1 MTSQELKDKLNA
13 AQEKVDKRL
22 STISKICKK
31 LNINENQ
38 LLSKYNENQSSYLR
52 HNDSKAIVLQFI
64 NYKENSNSWNQENY
78 DFNEK
83 IDQLI
88 DNLCK
93 LREVEAIR
101 NNWKEKYTLQLNKEE
116 APKIKVLMDFLDEWE
131 VKANNWYHENAN
143 YIVDKMN
150 EFHQNVHE
158 FLLNNNVE
166 DLKDKEQIINFI
178 QNIYNPFIYQEYRLR
193 PRYHFKDS
201 CVDEYDYK
209 LTFDDLTRDL
219 ADIRFYKDDDN
230 YRNYYRCFEREL
242 TSGEYKLV
250 SFNEEKLNKILAQE
264 KQRKYEDLV
273 NRISNVIGEIQDVS
287 HLSIG
292 NKNGELNGIVKGSN
306 GSARIETIG
315 AGGYNVGEIVN
326 SRKGQCFHYR
336 ILVNKLK

>member
-1 MTSQELKDKLNA
+1 MTSQELKQKLDA
-13 AQEKVDKRL
+13 AQEKVNKRL
-22 STISKICKK
+22 TTISKICKK
-31 LNINENQ
+31 LNINETE
-38 LLSKYNENQSSYLR
+38 LLSKYNENKNNYLS
-52 HNDSKAIVLQFI
+52 HTNSKTIVLQFI
-64 NYKENSNSWNQENY
+64 NYKEDNYWNSENY
-78 DFNEK
+78 EFNEK
-83 IDQLI
+83 INQLI

-93 LREVEAIR
+93 LREVETVR
-101 NNWKEKYTLQLNKEE
+101 NNWKEKYILQLNKEE
-116 APKIKVLMDFLDEWE
+116 APKIKILMDFLDEWKA
-131 VKANNWYHENAN
+131 KANSWYHENAN

-150 EFHQNVHE
+150 EFHQNIHK

-166 DLKDKEQIINFI
+166 DLKDKEQIIDFI

-209 LTFDDLTRDL
+209 LTFDDLTREL
-219 ADIRFYKDDDN
+219 TDIKFYKDDDN

-273 NRISNVIGEIQDVS
+273 NRISNVVGEIQDVS
-287 HLSIG
+287 NLSIG
-292 NKNGELNGIVKGSN
+292 NKNGELNGIVKGSD

-315 AGGYNVGEIVN
+315 AGGWNIQV
-326 SRKGQCFHYR
+326 FHYR
-336 ILVNKLK
+336 ILIHKIK